1 MSKTYYVYILGN
13 SRPTLYIGV
22 TNNLVRRVWEHKK
35 GLVDGFTKKY
45 GLKKLLYFEQFSY
58 VEDAIRREKQLK
70 HWNRKWK
77 LDLIKKTNPE
87 FRDLYASIISWFSI
101 PLRRVE
107 DEASKSRMTRF
118 FLCHSRESENLDPQ
132 SSWGWH
138 KEERFSIRSRMTQK
152 GELFHVRN
160 IWVCFK

>member
-87 FRDLYASIISWFSI
+87 FRDLYASIIS
-101 PLRRVE
+101 
-107 DEASKSRMTRF
+107 
-118 FLCHSRESENLDPQ
+118 
-132 SSWGWH
+132 
-138 KEERFSIRSRMTQK
+138 
-152 GELFHVRN
+152 
-160 IWVCFK
+160 

>member
-1 MSKTYYVYILGN
+1 MRLMSKTYYVYILGN

-87 FRDLYASIISWFSI
+87 FRDLYASIIS
-101 PLRRVE
+101 
-107 DEASKSRMTRF
+107 
-118 FLCHSRESENLDPQ
+118 
-132 SSWGWH
+132 
-138 KEERFSIRSRMTQK
+138 
-152 GELFHVRN
+152 
-160 IWVCFK
+160 